1 VRIVIVS
8 HQVGLYSNQRLIEA
22 AQARGHEASVVDP
35 LALTPRVGCHSPAV
49 AAWDVAIPRVA
60 GIVLDHSLSAIRWLG
75 ASGVP
80 CLNAAGAIALA
91 GDKFASLQC
100 LDGAGLRVPRSCL
113 PRSSQAMREFSEEI
127 GGPPLIMKMLRGHG
141 GEGVMQ
147 IDSLDVAEALLST
160 WLDLGRCVIIQERV
174 GEPGRDVR
182 AVVVDGRVVGAFER
196 EAPEGEFR
204 ANVHA
209 GATGTAVECDREMD
223 EMAVGACAAVG
234 SPVGGVDFLLSD
246 SGPVITEVN
255 ACPGLKGFEEATGL
269 DLAGSIVAAAE
280 RLVVG

>member
-8 HQVGLYSNQRLIEA
+8 HQAGLYSNQRLMEA
-22 AQARGHEASVVDP
+22 AQARGHEAPVVDP
-35 LALTPRVGCHSPAV
+35 LALAPRAGCRSPAA
-49 AAWDVAIPRVA
+49 AAWDVAVPRVA

-80 CLNAAGAIALA
+80 CLNSAEAIGLAA
-91 GDKFASLQC
+91 DKFASLQC
-100 LDGAGLRVPRSCL
+100 LAGAGLSVPRSCL

-174 GEPGRDVR
+174 GEPGRDLR
-182 AVVVDGRVVGAFER
+182 AVVVDGRVVGAVER

-204 ANVHA
+204 ANIHA
-209 GATGTAVECDREMD
+209 GATGTAVECNREMD
-223 EMAVGACAAVG
+223 EMAVRACAAVG
-234 SPVGGVDFLLSD
+234 LTVGGVDFLLSD

-255 ACPGLKGFEEATGL
+255 ACPGLKRFEEVTGL